1 MQQDIVEKIHQEKY
15 QAVMSLQDYTR
26 VVAQGLN
33 LIRNSGLFAK
43 DSVSS
48 KAINLALEYN
58 MELMVKFLGVNKLVN
73 TGEEPGLAV

>member
-1 MQQDIVEKIHQEKY
+1 
-15 QAVMSLQDYTR
+15 
-26 VVAQGLN
+26 LN